1 MPKSPSSEM
10 RFHGLIPAFLD
21 MMMAERN
28 AAANTRA
35 AYARDL
41 GDAAMFLARKKVDL
55 VDANEDDLRAYFRSL
70 GKSART
76 QARRLSALRQFYR
89 FLCSEKHRK
98 EDPTRSIDAPKLGRS
113 LPKYLTEKEV
123 GRLIETVAQY
133 PGDEGLRLRVMLEL
147 LYAAGLRVTELVS
160 LPVSAIQFDRALV
173 LIRGKGDKERVVPLG
188 EPALKAV
195 REWLPVRKKE
205 MESSKRGGG
214 KKTSASPQASRLHS
228 LPPPSRGGGGKSS
241 PYLFPSPVRP
251 DASIT
256 RQRLFQLL
264 KQLALAAKLD
274 PKRLSPHVVRHAF
287 ATHLIEHGADLRSVQ
302 TMLGHADIA
311 TTQIYTH
318 VASDRLSRTVAEHH
332 PLAKGG
338 AK

>member
-1 MPKSPSSEM
+1 MPEKPSSEM
-10 RFHGLIPAFLD
+10 RFYSLIPAFLD
-21 MMMAERN
+21 MMMAERI

-41 GDAAMFLARKKVDL
+41 GDAAMFLTRKKIDL
-55 VDANEDDLRAYFRSL
+55 VEANEDDLRAYFRSL
-70 GKSART
+70 NKNAART
-76 QARRLSALRQFYR
+76 QARRLSSLRQFFR
-89 FLCSEKHRK
+89 FLCSENYRK
-98 EDPTRSIDAPKLGRS
+98 EDPTRAIDAPKLGRS

-123 GRLIETVAQY
+123 GRLIETVTRY
-133 PGDEGLRLRVMLEL
+133 PGDDGLRLRVMLEL

-173 LIRGKGDKERVVPLG
+173 LVRGKGDKERVVPLG
-188 EPALKAV
+188 EPALQAV
-195 REWLPVRKKE
+195 REWLPVRKKTLGD
-205 MESSKRGGG
+205 KN
-214 KKTSASPQASRLHS
+214 A
-228 LPPPSRGGGGKSS
+228 S
-241 PYLFPSPVRP
+241 PYLFPSHSHGKVAP
-251 DASIT
+251 IT

-332 PLAKGG
+332 PLSKGAAK
-338 AK
+338 

>member
-1 MPKSPSSEM
+1 MPRARQDPAPDI
-10 RFHGLIPAFLD
+10 HVPALIGAFLD
-21 MMMAERN
+21 MMLAERN

-41 GDAAMFLARKKVDL
+41 GDAAMFLARKKIDL
-55 VDANEDDLRAYFRSL
+55 AEANEDDLRAYLRSL
-70 GKSART
+70 NKNAART
-76 QARRLSALRQFYR
+76 QARHLSALRQFFR
-89 FLCSEKHRK
+89 FLCSENHRQ
-98 EDPTRSIDAPKLGRS
+98 EDPTRSIDAPKMGRS
-113 LPKYLTEKEV
+113 LPKYLSEKEV
-123 GRLIETVAQY
+123 SILLDTVAHY
-133 PGDEGLRLRVMLEL
+133 PGDDGLRLRAMLEL

-160 LPVSAIQFDRALV
+160 LPVTAIQPSRALV
-173 LIRGKGDKERVVPLG
+173 LVKGKGGKERVVPLG

-195 REWLPVRKKE
+195 QEWLVVRKK
-205 MESSKRGGG
+205 MLGDKR
-214 KKTSASPQASRLHS
+214 ASV
-228 LPPPSRGGGGKSS
+228 
-241 PYLFPSPVRP
+241 YLFPSSTRGK
-251 DASIT
+251 DAHLS

-318 VASDRLSRTVAEHH
+318 VAGDRLARTVAEHH
-332 PLAKGG
+332 PLARDCSLGSMNRRADSKLAKGRDR
-338 AK
+338 